1 MGFVYSFSIRLLG
14 LFSVRSEHRCGEIAL
29 ARLERVFIRYTSWFN
44 LLSNAVSF
52 GLPQYAIRHISI
64 LHAEKETKADQR
76 IHYLFAQVFLIL
88 WPDID
93 YCILYIRQ

>member
-14 LFSVRSEHRCGEIAL
+14 LFFQFALSIAV
-29 ARLERVFIRYTSWFN
+29 ARLLGTAGAGIYSIYTSWFN

-64 LHAEKETKADQR
+64 LHAEKKPRQIKE
-76 IHYLFAQVFLIL
+76 
-88 WPDID
+88 
-93 YCILYIRQ
+93 YIFYSLKFF